1 MENHWSSSPN
11 SYVPPST
18 SDDFFEFNKSAPNN
32 SIVQV
37 SPPQSQAS
45 MDSESLNQLKLG
57 FAKMMQTMERLEQR
71 LNRVEQTT
79 NQILKNQQ
87 EVLTTPFMSQTELDQ
102 ARKVAEQLEHD
113 TSVAKQLQ
121 AAYNKEVEV
130 RKAAAAMMSQCPLCG
145 ARVSQ
150 LEIESHVDKCLE
162 MFSSDPKKQVE
173 VKETKQKV
181 ESGFFSRLYKTTSSK
196 TEKTKVISNMPPSSN
211 TPLLSDQDNGQH
223 QMMVSPGSYYPPQFA
238 YPSYPPYSGSPH
250 QPPHQPHPQMIMPM
264 YMYNPQM
271 HHGSPNE

>member
-1 MENHWSSSPN
+1 MENHWSSSSS
-11 SYVPPST
+11 SYPVPSST
-18 SDDFFEFNKSAPNN
+18 SDDFFEFNKSAPN
-32 SIVQV
+32 SIVQAAP
-37 SPPQSQAS
+37 SQSQAS

-121 AAYNKEVEV
+121 AAYNKEIEV

-211 TPLLSDQDNGQH
+211 TPLLSEQEGQH
-223 QMMVSPGSYYPPQFA
+223 QMMVNPGSYYPPQFA

-250 QPPHQPHPQMIMPM
+250 QPPHQPPHQMMMPM
-264 YMYNPQM
+264 YMYHPQM
-271 HHGSPNE
+271 HGVGPSNE